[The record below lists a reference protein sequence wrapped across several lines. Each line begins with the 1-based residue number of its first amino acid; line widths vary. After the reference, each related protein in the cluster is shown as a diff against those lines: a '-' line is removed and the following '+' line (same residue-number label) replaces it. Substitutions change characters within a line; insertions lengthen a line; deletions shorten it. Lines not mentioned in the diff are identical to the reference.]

1 MPLLTTQTIDQ
12 SGTLQSLI
20 NVAAV
25 ETVIIQHDAG
35 STGPVVVTYAGGIN
49 VAIGD
54 NFTVQ
59 DGATLIIANGADV
72 NALDT
77 LDIGSHGTLVLAAG
91 LGADVVNQISYLGGT
106 SGGDLVLDDGFS
118 LSLLTGIAGFSPG
131 DSLDLEGV
139 AGGSTPIGVSDTFVG
154 GLVQQTEFYVTMANS
169 SIVNFALD
177 GNKTGYSYA
186 VAPDA
191 HNGVVLDAQCYAE
204 GTRILTAQGEKPVES
219 LKPGEMVV
227 LATGE
232 QAPILF
238 VGRRRIDFM
247 RHPRPENVRPIRFRA
262 GSLEDG
268 VPRRDLLVSP
278 DHAMFIDGVLVP
290 AKDLVDGVSIA
301 QESHCRS
308 IRYFHIEL
316 AEHGVLL
323 AEGAAAESFLNVGHR
338 GLFDNADEPLM
349 LHPDFMREREVA
361 SVAPL
366 VTGGA
371 LLAAIRAR
379 LCARVAQGG
388 FHVAE
393 RQGLRL
399 LAGARVIAAQAGAD
413 GWRHFNLPA
422 GVRQAVL
429 SSDVFAPAQ
438 VDPASLDRR
447 MLGVALTEVMLDG
460 CPVAMETVMRA
471 ADLHRLEAGETAR
484 WTQGDVRLLVP
495 EGCRRFSVRVVAWP
509 LAWRLAA

>member
-1 MPLLTTQTIDQ
+1 
-12 SGTLQSLI
+12 
-20 NVAAV
+20 
-25 ETVIIQHDAG
+25 
-35 STGPVVVTYAGGIN
+35 
-49 VAIGD
+49 
-54 NFTVQ
+54 
-59 DGATLIIANGADV
+59 
-72 NALDT
+72 
-77 LDIGSHGTLVLAAG
+77 
-91 LGADVVNQISYLGGT
+91 
-106 SGGDLVLDDGFS
+106 
-118 LSLLTGIAGFSPG
+118 
-131 DSLDLEGV
+131 
-139 AGGSTPIGVSDTFVG
+139 
-154 GLVQQTEFYVTMANS
+154 
-169 SIVNFALD
+169 
-177 GNKTGYSYA
+177 
-186 VAPDA
+186 
-191 HNGVVLDAQCYAE
+191 
-204 GTRILTAQGEKPVES
+204 
-219 LKPGEMVV
+219 
-227 LATGE
+227 
-232 QAPILF
+232 
-238 VGRRRIDFM
+238 
-247 RHPRPENVRPIRFRA
+247 
-262 GSLEDG
+262 
-268 VPRRDLLVSP
+268 
-278 DHAMFIDGVLVP
+278 MFIDGVLVP

-301 QESHCRS
+301 QETHCRS

-495 EGCRRFSVRVVAWP
+495 EGCRRLSVRVVAWP